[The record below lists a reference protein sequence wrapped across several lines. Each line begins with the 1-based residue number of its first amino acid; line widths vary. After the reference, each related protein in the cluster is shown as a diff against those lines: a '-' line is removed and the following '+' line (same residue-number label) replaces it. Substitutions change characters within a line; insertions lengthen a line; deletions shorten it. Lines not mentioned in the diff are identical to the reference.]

1 MSQFQAASADLI
13 TLASEQPADGP
24 AVEALIARAFG
35 PGRHTKVSAR
45 VREFAAFLPAVSRIA
60 WRDGAIIGCARQSLT
75 HVAGRPLVFLGP
87 LAVEA
92 DRRLGGVGARL
103 VDEAC
108 LAAAAEGHEAV
119 LLVGDLP
126 FFGRVGFGH
135 APAEIVLPG
144 PVDPRRVLLR
154 PLRQGGDAGWA
165 GPLTA

>member
-1 MSQFQAASADLI
+1 MPDPLPVPDDL
-13 TLASEQPADGP
+13 TLAAETPEDHA

-45 VREFAAFLPAVSRIA
+45 VREFAAFLPVLSQVA
-60 WRDGAIIGCARQSLT
+60 WRDGALIGCSRMWG
-75 HVAGRPLVFLGP
+75 VRIGGRPLTFLGP

-92 DRRLGGVGARL
+92 DQRHGGVGAQL
-103 VDEAC
+103 VDASCEAAK
-108 LAAAAEGHEAV
+108 AAGYEAV

-126 FFGRVGFGH
+126 FFQRCGFVH
-135 APAEIVLPG
+135 APKEIVLPG

-154 PLRQGGDAGWA
+154 ALKPGGETGWA